1 MSKSA
6 ASLLRETQ
14 FPGEATYATAR
25 IERSTR
31 PVLLTIPCDLEEY
44 ARVHTGPTSWSAEAH
59 ETDASAQVFEGAT
72 GHASEESFES
82 LFDGA
87 FEG

>member
-14 FPGEATYATAR
+14 FPGEATFATAR
-25 IERSTR
+25 IQSAAR

-44 ARVHTGPTSWSAEAH
+44 ARVHTGPSSWSAE
-59 ETDASAQVFEGAT
+59 TDAHVFEGETDPAT
-72 GHASEESFES
+72 EASFES
-82 LFDGA
+82 LFDG
-87 FEG
+87 

>member
-14 FPGEATYATAR
+14 FPGEATFAAAR
-25 IERSTR
+25 IHGAAR

-44 ARVHTGPTSWSAEAH
+44 ARVHTGPSSWSA

-72 GHASEESFES
+72 DRLSEESFES
-82 LFDGA
+82 LFDGG
-87 FEG
+87 FDG

>member
-14 FPGEATYATAR
+14 FPGEATYATTR
-25 IERSTR
+25 IGGAAR

-44 ARVHTGPTSWSAEAH
+44 ARVHTGPSSWSAE
-59 ETDASAQVFEGAT
+59 TDGSGQVFEGAT
-72 GHASEESFES
+72 DRVPEESFES

>member
-14 FPGEATYATAR
+14 FPGEATFAAPHITRAV
-25 IERSTR
+25 R

-44 ARVHTGPTSWSAEAH
+44 ARVHTGPSSWSA
-59 ETDASAQVFEGAT
+59 ETDASAMESVFEAAT
-72 GHASEESFES
+72 DPASAESFEG

>member
-14 FPGEATYATAR
+14 FPGEAMYQAAR
-25 IERSTR
+25 IGAAAR

-44 ARVHTGPTSWSAEAH
+44 ARVHTGPASWSAESDAH
-59 ETDASAQVFEGAT
+59 VFEGAVDRR
-72 GHASEESFES
+72 GEREESFEN
-82 LFDGA
+82 LFDGT